1 MAPNLRRKLRQ
12 LTSKS
17 IFAEVAQQGFYSRV
31 SDVESSASSWGEFGS
46 KTPRFPAFLGLVFF
60 EVEKNMSSW
69 ASVLWIFCCCCL
81 YFDYFVVVS
90 YFRKSPTNWGF
101 PKKTLDF
108 WDPFLLRYAK
118 NCAKH
123 VLLKSN
129 ECSRGTSHPSR
140 AAAALVS
147 HPSCHFMPCRQS
159 ISNEGKSQPTKTRI
173 SCEFWSSGMYFSCIF
188 LYEMSDVRTPENP
201 QNHRFYTE
209 RLAPQPTAV
218 LHCWPSLFLAN
229 QKWFLVKTSH
239 PLVESSRLKG
249 WTPWPKPPWN
259 PRRGRLSLS

>member
-1 MAPNLRRKLRQ
+1 MSSHRLPVEESLDRKL
-12 LTSKS
+12 
-17 IFAEVAQQGFYSRV
+17 QGSRHFW
-31 SDVESSASSWGEFGS
+31 ASFFLRLR
-46 KTPRFPAFLGLVFF
+46 KTCRLGPRFCGFC
-60 EVEKNMSSW
+60 
-69 ASVLWIFCCCCL
+69 CCCCL

-249 WTPWPKPPWN
+249 
-259 PRRGRLSLS
+259 